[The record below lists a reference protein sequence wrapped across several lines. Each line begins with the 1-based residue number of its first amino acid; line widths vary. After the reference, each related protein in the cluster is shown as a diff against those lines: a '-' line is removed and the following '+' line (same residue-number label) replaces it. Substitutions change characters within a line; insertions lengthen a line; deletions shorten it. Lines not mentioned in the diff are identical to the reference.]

1 MQLVLSA
8 LSASSCSPG
17 TYFIRQSGSKGTC
30 EVLKEGN
37 CYDETAKAFK
47 ELSHTPLKFKSE
59 TICGSCTYVTNNS
72 NVLTCTENC

>member
-30 EVLKEGN
+30 EVLKKGN
-37 CYDETAKAFK
+37 CYDEVAKAFQN
-47 ELSHTPLKFKSE
+47 LTHTPLKFKSE

-72 NVLTCTENC
+72 NVLTCTENG